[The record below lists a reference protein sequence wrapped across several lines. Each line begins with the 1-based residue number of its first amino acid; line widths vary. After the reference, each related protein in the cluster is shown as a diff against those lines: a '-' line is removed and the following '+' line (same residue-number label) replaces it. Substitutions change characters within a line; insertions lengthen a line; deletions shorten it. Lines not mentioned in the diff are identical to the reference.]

1 MMARTH
7 LAFGALAAALLAPFL
22 SYGNVW
28 RFVILVLIG
37 SLLPDIDHPQ
47 SKYGRLIKPVSY
59 PLSYFFGH
67 RGFWHSLYVPS
78 VLLLIGYWQIEYW
91 PVFVGLSVGY
101 VAHLLSD
108 SLTVHGIKFFHPLDF
123 PRVAGFIHTGTMME
137 ELLRY
142 GVLLMLVGYLLVTYF

>member
-7 LAFGALAAALLAPFL
+7 LAFGALAAALLAPYL

-28 RFVILVLIG
+28 RFVVLVLFG

-47 SKYGRLIKPVSY
+47 SKYGRLIKPISY
-59 PLSYFFGH
+59 PLAFFFGH
-67 RGFWHSLYVPS
+67 RGFWHSIYIPALM
-78 VLLLIGYWQIEYW
+78 LFIGYWQIDYW
-91 PVFVGLSVGY
+91 PIAVAVSVGY
-101 VAHLLSD
+101 MAHLISD
-108 SLTVHGIKFFHPLDF
+108 SLTVQGIKFLHPIEH

-142 GVLLMLVGYLLVTYF
+142 VVLGLLLVVLLRSFS